1 MRLHS
6 LPFSDDL
13 NRAIYEA
20 LNPDELTSDKNEA
33 SKSEELTSD
42 KNEADVVGGFDL
54 CTGRGKNH
62 SGQLVGSA
70 NSATDFRY
78 RSRTSTAKPRSS

>member
-1 MRLHS
+1 MKLHS

-13 NRAIYEA
+13 KRAIYEA
-20 LNPDELTSDKNEA
+20 LNPEEPTSDKNVIG
-33 SKSEELTSD
+33 
-42 KNEADVVGGFDL
+42 NFDL
-54 CTGRGKNH
+54 CTGRGKNY

-78 RSRTSTAKPRSS
+78 RSRTSTAETKSS